1 MHHYS
6 SPFWGT
12 AVNYNFFPEFIAPRD
27 DVLTKVLTNQATK
40 ILTNQ
45 ATDDYLD
52 MLYSDGL
59 LPLITKP
66 TRITSHSAT
75 LIDHIYT
82 NTSIDTVTPGILTM
96 EISDHLPT
104 FCIID
109 TVIIGPM
116 VNKYF
121 RDYSHFD

>member
-40 ILTNQ
+40 VLTNQATKVLTNQ

-59 LPLITKP
+59 LPFNYKADPNNKP
-66 TRITSHSAT
+66 Q
-75 LIDHIYT
+75 
-82 NTSIDTVTPGILTM
+82 
-96 EISDHLPT
+96 
-104 FCIID
+104 C
-109 TVIIGPM
+109 
-116 VNKYF
+116 YF
-121 RDYSHFD
+121 N